1 MEGDGM
7 CIITTI
13 RGIIILVLFFS
24 FAWLSSETVGVF
36 LYPIDTLNKANRR
49 DNIMFELD
57 QLIRQIE
64 ELRSSTIKVQ
74 EDKYYTD
81 PEVVAACHELHAA
94 LDRYQGI
101 LMRIEN

>member
-1 MEGDGM
+1 M
-7 CIITTI
+7 
-13 RGIIILVLFFS
+13 
-24 FAWLSSETVGVF
+24 GVF
-36 LYPIDTLNKANRR
+36 LYPIDTLNKENRR